1 MTNPAPPP
9 FTGDPQAKPSAGPV
23 LGWALIAL
31 FSYLAIAAL
40 AAAIGGAVDAD
51 LLTARTDL
59 LIRFVVGGIG
69 AVLVGFAAIPYIAMQ
84 RQSVRPPAWRRPR
97 AVDIGWAV
105 LLLAASYGTIYVY
118 TAIIEAIGAD
128 NLIPSS
134 TIEAADFRATV
145 LITAVNGLWVIL
157 IVPFAEEMF
166 FRRFVLG
173 GLRLAWRTAPALI
186 ISAAL
191 FAVLHADLGSMIPFA
206 IIGLLFGFA
215 YIRSNSLTAPTI
227 AHLAFNTVGFSHIV
241 SKGIG

>member
-31 FSYLAIAAL
+31 FSYLAIAVI
-40 AAAIGGAVDAD
+40 AAAVGGAVDAD

-59 LIRFVVGGIG
+59 LIGLVGGIC
-69 AVLVGFAAIPYIAMQ
+69 AALVGFAAVPYIAMQ

-118 TAIIEAIGAD
+118 IAIIEAIGAD
-128 NLIPSS
+128 NLIPRS
-134 TIEAADFRATV
+134 TIEDADFRATA
-145 LITAVNGLWVIL
+145 LITAVTGLLVVL
-157 IVPFAEEMF
+157 VAPFAEEMF

-227 AHLAFNTVGFSHIV
+227 AHLAFNTVGFSNIV